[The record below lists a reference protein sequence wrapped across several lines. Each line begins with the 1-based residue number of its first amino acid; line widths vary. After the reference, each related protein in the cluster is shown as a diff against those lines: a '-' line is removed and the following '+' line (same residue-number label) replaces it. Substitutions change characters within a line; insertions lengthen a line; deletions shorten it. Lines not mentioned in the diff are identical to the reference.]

1 MCEINVLGVRFGR
14 YIITVSCSF
23 PVYGKVKQG
32 KGAKLLVG
40 SAYKNFSR
48 VFFLKKFSYK
58 MYHVNVVHVIH
69 WLLRYVSSNDKYS
82 KVWRILFENTWYMKF
97 CSRTKCWQVTLR
109 FNCHNKFPFFQ
120 KKNQLF
126 SDLLF
131 AYYRMTTIILK
142 YPDRVNFYIYASICY
157 FNFLIISVVVIFFNI
172 LPDFSANIFF
182 TLSSLQTI
190 YNCLFRPRKQSSIFL
205 TPRLQKKNGLSFTVL
220 ILFTVLIFS

>member
-69 WLLRYVSSNDKYS
+69 
-82 KVWRILFENTWYMKF
+82 
-97 CSRTKCWQVTLR
+97 
-109 FNCHNKFPFFQ
+109 
-120 KKNQLF
+120 
-126 SDLLF
+126 
-131 AYYRMTTIILK
+131 
-142 YPDRVNFYIYASICY
+142 
-157 FNFLIISVVVIFFNI
+157 
-172 LPDFSANIFF
+172 
-182 TLSSLQTI
+182 
-190 YNCLFRPRKQSSIFL
+190 
-205 TPRLQKKNGLSFTVL
+205 
-220 ILFTVLIFS
+220 